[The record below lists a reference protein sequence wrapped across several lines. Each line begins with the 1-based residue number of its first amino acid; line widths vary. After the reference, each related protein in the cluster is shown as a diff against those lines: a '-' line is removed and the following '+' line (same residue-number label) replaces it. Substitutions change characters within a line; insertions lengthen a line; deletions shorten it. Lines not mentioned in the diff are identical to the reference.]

1 MFTASGKLIF
11 YQERAGKVELEKWI
25 ATELGSILNVKKL
38 WLQALHAEFHMGAAM
53 GFQPFDLAGW
63 LLSDDYVEP
72 TLAGLADALNVSCKR
87 LTQQYLAARPAVQRL
102 LDAGHRDISHMW
114 RDAIRRMERARTKC
128 PELRT
133 MVVAMLASMPGT
145 GGLESNLSSLQAM
158 HSHRQAGGSIEQV
171 RCHLKIALDGPHPNK
186 FIGMKNGADG
196 APPVYTASHLAARV
210 EALLAT
216 CGAGWW
222 RCLSPTRTRPS
233 PLSDCHWWRC
243 LCPTWTRPSRRRPTW
258 RPTCACAVACRVCPQ
273 LASPFIC
280 KQA

>member
-1 MFTASGKLIF
+1 
-11 YQERAGKVELEKWI
+11 
-25 ATELGSILNVKKL
+25 
-38 WLQALHAEFHMGAAM
+38 MGVAM

-114 RDAIRRMERARTKC
+114 REVIRRMERARTKC

-171 RCHLKIALDGPHPNK
+171 RCHLKIALDGPHPKK

-243 LCPTWTRPSRRRPTW
+243 LCPTWTRPSPLSDCHWWRCLCPTWTRPSRRRPTW